1 MKEKAYFAK
10 TLRLFCAAFLTTTA
24 SFTVLANIKYYEAD
38 MQTSQWDFEGNPLQ
52 CHLSHNIPL
61 YGQAAFRQ
69 SAGQQSQLDFLLSY
83 KRHPLKG
90 EKTAQVV
97 SIAPAWQPLRSS
109 KPLGQ
114 IKLKEGRYVVTSQ
127 SIASWQLLYELE
139 AGRFPTF
146 SYQDLPKADERV
158 SVALSSVRFRNAF
171 EDFLDCVSSLVK
183 YDLKQISRMTLYF
196 DFDKHSIRPNYQAKL
211 DALAAYVKY
220 DPSIEVV
227 FIDGHTDSKGS
238 RSYNEKL
245 AKKRIQSVKK
255 ILQLDGVPDEKFKT
269 HNYGEKKPAATNR
282 NARGR
287 AQNRRVYIKIA
298 QI

>member
-1 MKEKAYFAK
+1 
-10 TLRLFCAAFLTTTA
+10 
-24 SFTVLANIKYYEAD
+24 
-38 MQTSQWDFEGNPLQ
+38 MQNSSWDFEGNPLE
-52 CHLSHNIPL
+52 CHLSHDIPL
-61 YGQAAFRQ
+61 FGQAAFRQ
-69 SAGQQSQLDFLLSY
+69 SAGQKSQLDFLLSY

-97 SIAPAWQPLRSS
+97 SIAPSWQPLRSS
-109 KPLGQ
+109 KPLGE
-114 IKLKEGRYVVTSQ
+114 IKLNDGRYVISSQ

-146 SYQDLPKADERV
+146 SYQDIPKADERV
-158 SVALSSVRFRNAF
+158 SVALSSVRFRHAY

-183 YDLKQISRMTLYF
+183 YDLNQISRMTLYF

-220 DPSIEVV
+220 DPSVEVV

-255 ILQLDGVPDEKFKT
+255 VLQLDGVPDDKFKT
-269 HNYGEKKPAATNR
+269 RNYGEKKPAATNR
-282 NARGR
+282 NAKGR

-298 QI
+298 QT